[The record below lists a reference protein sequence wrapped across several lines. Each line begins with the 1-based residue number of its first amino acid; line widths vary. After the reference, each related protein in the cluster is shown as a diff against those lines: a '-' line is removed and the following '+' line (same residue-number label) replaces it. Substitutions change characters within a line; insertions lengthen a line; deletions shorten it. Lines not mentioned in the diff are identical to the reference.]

1 MGSVADELPG
11 ENASLAPPTIS
22 DDDIAWL
29 HADGPAGD
37 LVRGPSFRQ
46 ATARFTRIEPR

>member
-1 MGSVADELPG
+1 MGSVADELLG
-11 ENASLAPPTIS
+11 ENATLAPPTIT
-22 DDDIAWL
+22 DDIAWP

-46 ATARFTRIEPR
+46 ATARFTRI